1 MEVLFVIHQDPILP
15 NMKDRNTAPPTI
27 THGLHVSDLR
37 YYFPPLPKATT
48 YFALLITEYIPIN
61 NPCERGRYMGKNIF
75 G

>member
-48 YFALLITEYIPIN
+48 YFALLIT
-61 NPCERGRYMGKNIF
+61 
-75 G
+75 